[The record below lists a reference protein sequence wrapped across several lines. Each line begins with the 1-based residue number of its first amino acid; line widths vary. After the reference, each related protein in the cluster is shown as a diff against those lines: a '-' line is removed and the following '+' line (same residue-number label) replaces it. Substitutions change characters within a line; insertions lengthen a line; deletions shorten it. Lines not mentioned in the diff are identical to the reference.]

1 MQFRPFSLSPV
12 LPLAVIAIA
21 MTSCIAPPKTP
32 KVTDAQRAEWAKVK
46 TGKFAWGVSTSS
58 YQYENPDLKPTD
70 EFSTDWD
77 VLIADGAAPKKGNA
91 VWSWSDWDKDL
102 VAIKKLGL
110 THYRFSVE
118 WGRIEPQPGVYDEEV
133 LARYVSW
140 AKRLKAN
147 GVEPVVC
154 LWHFTFPDW
163 LYDKKHPAK
172 SNWLH
177 PQFSGR
183 WKAFTK
189 KVVAA
194 MGPTV
199 RFYAPQ
205 NEPNGQ
211 ITTAYIGG
219 MWPPMEAM
227 NFGNYNRAIKVSAQ
241 AFRDAAAIIKQEN
254 PRALVLSVEALPW
267 WKKPPFV
274 WTWFYNFMEHN
285 NFDHLDQVYDV
296 CDVIGFN
303 YYYSQTAGPVS
314 MLLIGSHHGPNFT
327 EMGWDID
334 PNGLYEQ
341 IRTVGARYG
350 KPMMITENGIATAD
364 DKQRIKYLQ
373 EHLAA
378 IAKAKAGGSDVR
390 GYFHWSLADNY
401 EWHFGYT
408 ATFGLSHMDPKTK
421 DRILKPSA
429 LYYRDI
435 IRIHK

>member
-1 MQFRPFSLSPV
+1 MHLRPFL
-12 LPLAVIAIA
+12 LLLAVVACL
-21 MTSCIAPPKTP
+21 SGCITAPKAPT
-32 KVTDAQRAEWAKVK
+32 VTAEQRAEWAKVK

-58 YQYENPDLKPTD
+58 YQYEDPDLKPSD

-77 VLIADGAAPKKGNA
+77 VLIAQGAAPKKGNA
-91 VWSWSDWDKDL
+91 VYSWSDWDKDF
-102 VAIKKLGL
+102 ATIKKLGL

-118 WGRIEPQPGVYDEEV
+118 WGRIEPQPGVYDEAV

-140 AKRLKAN
+140 AKKLKAA

-163 LYDKKHPAK
+163 LYDKKHKAK

-189 KVVAA
+189 KVVDA

-199 RFYAPQ
+199 RYYAPQ

-219 MWPPMEAM
+219 MWPPAQIL
-227 NFGNYNRAIKVSAQ
+227 NFDNYNRAITASAQ
-241 AFRDAAAIIKQEN
+241 AFRDAATIIKQEN
-254 PRALVLSVEALPW
+254 PKALVLSVEALPW
-267 WKKPPFV
+267 WRKAPLGL
-274 WTWFYNFMEHN
+274 WGWFYNFMEHN
-285 NFDHLDQVYDV
+285 NFDHLDKVYDV

-314 MLLIGSHHGPNFT
+314 MLLIGSHHGPDYT
-327 EMGWDID
+327 SMGWDID
-334 PNGLYEQ
+334 PEGLYKQ

-350 KPMMITENGIATAD
+350 KPMMITENGIATTD
-364 DKQRIKYLQ
+364 DKQRIQYIQ
-373 EHLAA
+373 WHLYSIAR
-378 IAKAKAGGSDVR
+378 AKADGSDVR

-408 ATFGLSHMDPKTK
+408 AKFGLSTMDPKTK
-421 DRILKPSA
+421 DRKLKPSA

-435 IRIHK
+435 IRMHR